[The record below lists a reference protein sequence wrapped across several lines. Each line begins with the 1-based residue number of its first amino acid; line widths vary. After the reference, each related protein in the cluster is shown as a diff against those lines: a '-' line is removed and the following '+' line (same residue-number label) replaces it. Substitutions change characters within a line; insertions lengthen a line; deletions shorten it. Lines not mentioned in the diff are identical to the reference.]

1 MIKYFFQSFGLSRW
15 LDQDEDD
22 KKTSIDVM
30 PSKKP
35 EKTAPVAKQEPKPEV
50 KAPAPAP
57 AESPKTTTTKPAGD
71 GTAVYQI
78 EVQTGNELS
87 AGVDAPVDIIIT
99 GSNGELPKFL
109 LKTAKSTNKDLFE
122 KGQLDIFEL
131 KEKDIG
137 KVIQNLIFLIIFIFI
152 QNF

>member
-1 MIKYFFQSFGLSRW
+1 
-15 LDQDEDD
+15 
-22 KKTSIDVM
+22 M

-35 EKTAPVAKQEPKPEV
+35 EKTAPVVKQETKPEV

-78 EVQTGNELS
+78 EVQTGNELG
-87 AGVDAPVDIIIT
+87 AGVDAPVDLVIT